1 MSTVLRKCTTED
13 IALLRELSIMTYYES
28 FAHLNTNE
36 NMAAYLEN
44 AFNIK
49 RLTKEFN
56 DTNSEFYFLCHN
68 GQIAGYIK
76 LNEAPSQTDIN
87 DKNALEIERIY
98 VVYEFQGTGLGRF
111 LLEQAIA
118 KAVERNK
125 KYVWLGVWEKNEK
138 AIHFYKKNG
147 FYEIDTHAF
156 IMGEDVQTDFILRKD
171 LV

>member
-1 MSTVLRKCTTED
+1 MSAVLRKCTTED
-13 IALLRELSIMTYYES
+13 FDLLRELSIRTYYET
-28 FAHLNTNE
+28 FAHLNAKE
-36 NMAAYLEN
+36 NMDAYLED
-44 AFNIK
+44 AFNVK

-56 DTNSEFYFLCHN
+56 DTNSEFYFLFHN
-68 GQIAGYIK
+68 GQIAGYLK

-98 VVYEFQGTGLGRF
+98 VTCEFQGAGLGRF
-111 LLEQAIA
+111 LMEQAIA

-138 AIHFYKKNG
+138 AIRFYKNNE
-147 FYEIDTHAF
+147 FYEIGTHTF
-156 IMGEDVQTDFILRKD
+156 IMGEDVQTDFVMRKD